1 MIGGPSIEAND
12 PAELT
17 PALAERLEVERRVRL
32 ERSDDPGRWLGGVV
46 GALTS
51 AAAAGVLYR
60 ISGETDPTKDAA
72 TFVALLG
79 IPIAFA
85 LGRAL
90 LPEVRSGGWGWA
102 LWTGIAVGLIA
113 PPIGAVVILLG
124 PALVPAGVMS
134 PDFNAFNLAILPIAL
149 PFSFV
154 ALPITIPVGL
164 VWALI
169 ARWLPED
176 DLTLQRAPR
185 WLEWLGIRHAL
196 LVLVVWAVIVQVWS
210 ALS

>member
-1 MIGGPSIEAND
+1 MIGSPTNDSYD

-17 PALAERLEVERRVRL
+17 PALVERLEHQRRVHL
-32 ERSDDPGRWLGGVV
+32 GRSDHPGRWLGGVV

-60 ISGETDPTKDAA
+60 FSGETDPTKDAG
-72 TFVALLG
+72 TVVALLG

-102 LWTGIAVGLIA
+102 LWIGIAVGLLA
-113 PPIGAVVILLG
+113 PPIGAMVILLG
-124 PALVPAGVMS
+124 PALFPAGVVS
-134 PDFNAFNLAILPIAL
+134 PGFNVFNLALLPIAL
-149 PFSFV
+149 PFSYIAV
-154 ALPITIPVGL
+154 PITVPVGL
-164 VWALI
+164 VWAAI

-176 DLTLQRAPR
+176 DLSSQRAPR
-185 WLEWLGIRHAL
+185 WLERLGVRHVIVAL
-196 LVLVVWAVIVQVWS
+196 AVWAVVAQITS
-210 ALS
+210 ALT

>member
-1 MIGGPSIEAND
+1 MIGSPTIDSYD

-17 PALAERLEVERRVRL
+17 PAFAERLEVGRRVRL
-32 ERSDDPGRWLGGVV
+32 ERSDRPGRWLGGVV

-51 AAAAGVLYR
+51 AAAAGVLFR
-60 ISGETDPTKDAA
+60 ISGETDPTKDGA
-72 TFVALLG
+72 TVVALLG

-102 LWTGIAVGLIA
+102 LCIGVAVGLIA

-124 PALVPAGVMS
+124 PALFPPGVVS

-149 PFSFV
+149 PFSYIAV
-154 ALPITIPVGL
+154 PITIPVGL
-164 VWALI
+164 VWAAI
-169 ARWLPED
+169 ARWLPEA
-176 DLTLQRAPR
+176 DLSTQRAPG
-185 WLEWLGIRHAL
+185 WLERLGVRHAVVA
-196 LVLVVWAVIVQVWS
+196 LVTWAVVVQVIS
-210 ALS
+210 APS